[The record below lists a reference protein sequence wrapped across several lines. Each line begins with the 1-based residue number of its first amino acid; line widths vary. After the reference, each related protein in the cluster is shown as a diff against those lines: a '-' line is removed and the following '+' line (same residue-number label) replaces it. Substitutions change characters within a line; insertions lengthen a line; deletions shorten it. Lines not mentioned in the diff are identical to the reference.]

1 MKNVFFFFTFCPGTA
16 NVCLQ
21 NLRKTLRYGGRKNVP
36 SVEEVTAV
44 SAGRNSKRQLYRLPG
59 GSETVVNTKST
70 TVVADVISG
79 MCSLI
84 NVNDPLEMEEFSLYC
99 IVEGDAF
106 TMPLAADE
114 YILDVTTELHKNQQ
128 VFYLIFCRSV
138 WYFPL
143 RLDSQLY
150 VQVLFNQ
157 IAPDY
162 LEGLLLVL
170 PFGQLPQE
178 LLVRPPRVSSYLC
191 VSDTLFTMF
200 IHLSDLIF
208 RYSLK
213 CADWPLC
220 CTGLPTCFNLPR

>member
-1 MKNVFFFFTFCPGTA
+1 MPTSEANALFCEQLFAGTA

-70 TVVADVISG
+70 TVVADVIAG

-128 VFYLIFCRSV
+128 VNS
-138 WYFPL
+138 PL
-143 RLDSQLY
+143 PTVGRRL
-150 VQVLFNQ
+150 
-157 IAPDY
+157 
-162 LEGLLLVL
+162 E
-170 PFGQLPQE
+170 
-178 LLVRPPRVSSYLC
+178 
-191 VSDTLFTMF
+191 SDTAPV
-200 IHLSDLIF
+200 D
-208 RYSLK
+208 
-213 CADWPLC
+213 
-220 CTGLPTCFNLPR
+220 

>member
-1 MKNVFFFFTFCPGTA
+1 M
-16 NVCLQ
+16 CLQ

-178 LLVRPPRVSSYLC
+178 LLVRLRPWYFLSVSYTITVYLFLVFVTVRSVQ
-191 VSDTLFTMF
+191 VSCFTAQSGRHASTAYIERNKISF
-200 IHLSDLIF
+200 
-208 RYSLK
+208 
-213 CADWPLC
+213 
-220 CTGLPTCFNLPR
+220 T

>member
-1 MKNVFFFFTFCPGTA
+1 MYCQLMKQTTNNKTETCQRGWRLLSIVAAYFTCSENLRPFLLKYLETAAYDKRRAFHGTCDDCFRCATTPDRRFPFPGTA

-128 VFYLIFCRSV
+128 VSVGGSTFRLGFSVFY
-138 WYFPL
+138 
-143 RLDSQLY
+143 
-150 VQVLFNQ
+150 
-157 IAPDY
+157 
-162 LEGLLLVL
+162 
-170 PFGQLPQE
+170 
-178 LLVRPPRVSSYLC
+178 
-191 VSDTLFTMF
+191 
-200 IHLSDLIF
+200 
-208 RYSLK
+208 
-213 CADWPLC
+213 
-220 CTGLPTCFNLPR
+220 

>member
-1 MKNVFFFFTFCPGTA
+1 M
-16 NVCLQ
+16 
-21 NLRKTLRYGGRKNVP
+21 P

-70 TVVADVISG
+70 TVVADVIAG

-128 VFYLIFCRSV
+128 VNFEKNTKH
-138 WYFPL
+138 
-143 RLDSQLY
+143 D
-150 VQVLFNQ
+150 LF
-157 IAPDY
+157 
-162 LEGLLLVL
+162 
-170 PFGQLPQE
+170 
-178 LLVRPPRVSSYLC
+178 
-191 VSDTLFTMF
+191 
-200 IHLSDLIF
+200 
-208 RYSLK
+208 
-213 CADWPLC
+213 
-220 CTGLPTCFNLPR
+220 